1 MSEYFSPL
9 RVDDPISRRSLL
21 RGGAAAAALA
31 ALSSCD
37 SAVSLVSASTL
48 ASAGG
53 NVRVSRDRYR
63 DHVGPSLAANPRH
76 PRQLLVAC
84 QGSPRPPEFIATY
97 LSFDGGASW
106 QPGGRPPQPAAGPA
120 GDDVNIAFD
129 ARGRGYICA
138 ARSGHGSGP
147 TNPANP
153 DANRAVYVWRTDDGG
168 RTFSEPVTL
177 VAGTYSDHPWL
188 ATGQGQTPHEHNVY
202 VAWGSSASHTALD
215 FRRSTDG
222 GDTFEPP
229 RRILAQASA
238 PSLVSAGPQ
247 LASGPHGLVC
257 AACDWTS
264 QQDSSGNVIGQVV
277 AICSTDY
284 GHSFAAPVHLGSES
298 AAIALPGGVRPNS
311 GPTVACSP
319 QGDSLYV
326 AFTKRKAETRHSDIV
341 VTASHDR
348 GRTWTTPLTAT
359 PDDGVTYFQ
368 PNLAVD
374 HAGRIAISA
383 FALANGRI
391 DEVVLISGPRR
402 LRFRPPVQV
411 TTTSFDPLNATTAS
425 RGKYGTWWIGDWQGI
440 AASAGVFHLVW
451 NATHTG
457 KLDLFAATVRP

>member
-168 RTFSEPVTL
+168 RNFSEPVTL

-202 VAWGSSASHTALD
+202 VAWAPARRT
-215 FRRSTDG
+215 RRSTLG
-222 GDTFEPP
+222 APP
-229 RRILAQASA
+229 MAATPSNRRAGSWRRPAPHRWSAPARSSPADRTAWYVRPATGQAS
-238 PSLVSAGPQ
+238 
-247 LASGPHGLVC
+247 
-257 AACDWTS
+257 
-264 QQDSSGNVIGQVV
+264 
-277 AICSTDY
+277 
-284 GHSFAAPVHLGSES
+284 
-298 AAIALPGGVRPNS
+298 
-311 GPTVACSP
+311 
-319 QGDSLYV
+319 
-326 AFTKRKAETRHSDIV
+326 
-341 VTASHDR
+341 
-348 GRTWTTPLTAT
+348 RTHPAT
-359 PDDGVTYFQ
+359 
-368 PNLAVD
+368 
-374 HAGRIAISA
+374 
-383 FALANGRI
+383 
-391 DEVVLISGPRR
+391 
-402 LRFRPPVQV
+402 
-411 TTTSFDPLNATTAS
+411 
-425 RGKYGTWWIGDWQGI
+425 
-440 AASAGVFHLVW
+440 
-451 NATHTG
+451 
-457 KLDLFAATVRP
+457 